1 MRKYKNRIVISI
13 LLIVAFLV
21 GCGKKDDNLKDN
33 KYYKKVYNMFN
44 YKLEGIMEENFYQ

>member
-13 LLIVAFLV
+13 LLVVVFLV

-33 KYYKKVYNMFN
+33 KYIKVLPDKIKDDEY
-44 YKLEGIMEENFYQ
+44 IICT